1 MNMFI
6 ERVGMKV
13 SELVKNLSE
22 FNQNSDVLIWD
33 NILVD
38 GVLVDRIE
46 TLDDSPI
53 LIKEGD

>member
-1 MNMFI
+1 MI
-6 ERVGMKV
+6 MKV
-13 SELVKNLSE
+13 RELVKSLSK

>member
-1 MNMFI
+1 
-6 ERVGMKV
+6 MKV
-13 SELVKNLSE
+13 SELVKSLSE

-38 GVLVDRIE
+38 GVQVDRIE

>member
-1 MNMFI
+1 
-6 ERVGMKV
+6 MKV
-13 SELVKNLSE
+13 RELVKSLSE
-22 FNQNSDVLIWD
+22 FNENADVLIWD

-38 GVLVDRIE
+38 GVRVDRIE

>member
-1 MNMFI
+1 
-6 ERVGMKV
+6 MKV
-13 SELVKNLSE
+13 SELVKSLSE

-38 GVLVDRIE
+38 GVRVDRIE

>member
-1 MNMFI
+1 
-6 ERVGMKV
+6 MKV
-13 SELVKNLSE
+13 SELVKSLSE
-22 FNQNSDVLIWD
+22 FNQNSDFLIWD

>member
-1 MNMFI
+1 
-6 ERVGMKV
+6 MKV
-13 SELVKNLSE
+13 SELVKILSQ

-46 TLDDSPI
+46 ALDDSPI

>member
-1 MNMFI
+1 
-6 ERVGMKV
+6 MKV

>member
-1 MNMFI
+1 
-6 ERVGMKV
+6 MKV
-13 SELVKNLSE
+13 SELIKSLSN
-22 FNQNSDVLIWD
+22 FNENSDVLIWD

-53 LIKEGD
+53 LIKEGE